1 MTSLTSATKQ
11 IPLNAGYY
19 ITVGVVAAA
28 SPGSGATF
36 YVNKGTDELPN
47 ISTNIY
53 ATSSFTSTLLNGAG
67 KGIFRDMG
75 KTLLSSGR
83 VFRKV
88 QLQTA
93 TGDVTRLG
101 TDGVGGIDVAPLNYL
116 TGYIELPGTGGYSTG
131 SGSFTPVARLG

>member
-11 IPLNAGYY
+11 IPSNAGYY
-19 ITVGVVAAA
+19 VTVGDCRT
-28 SPGSGATF
+28 TF
-36 YVNKGTDELPN
+36 YVNAGTDDLPN
-47 ISTNIY
+47 ISANIF
-53 ATSSFTSTLLNGAG
+53 AVSSVTSTLIASAGAG
-67 KGIFRDMG
+67 VFRDHG

-88 QLQTA
+88 QLMTS
-93 TGDVTRLG
+93 TGSVARLG
-101 TDGVGGIDVAPLNYL
+101 TDGVGGIDTAPFNYL